1 MTDNQDFYSQR
12 VPPATAPPTGQ
23 PGQDG
28 EQAARE
34 LKARIASQFG
44 RSLHIRTLDTGSC
57 AACEQEI
64 RLLAAPHYD
73 LHRLG
78 FFFTP
83 APRHAD
89 LLLVTGPMIRAFE
102 VAARKAY
109 DAIPG
114 PKVVVAT
121 GACALG
127 GVYQPDAFTC
137 GSVEQ
142 VLPVDVWI
150 PGCPPSPLALLQGLL
165 VAVGRLAAKVGG
177 LSFTLDGPGQA
188 SPGEAS
194 S

>member
-1 MTDNQDFYSQR
+1 MTPR
-12 VPPATAPPTGQ
+12 VPVAGSPAAVAGSDP
-23 PGQDG
+23 
-28 EQAARE
+28 EKAAAEALR
-34 LKARIASQFG
+34 RSVTSQFG

-89 LLLVTGPMIRAFE
+89 LLLVTGPMLRAFE
-102 VAARKAY
+102 VAARKTY
-109 DAIPG
+109 EAIPA
-114 PKVVVAT
+114 PKLVVAT

-127 GVYQPDAFTC
+127 GVYQPDAFSY
-137 GSVEQ
+137 GSVDQ

-165 VAVGRLAAKVGG
+165 VAVDRLADRVSR
-177 LSFTLDGPGQA
+177 LSFVAG
-188 SPGEAS
+188 SES
-194 S
+194 

>member
-1 MTDNQDFYSQR
+1 MTDGQLAGAG
-12 VPPATAPPTGQ
+12 PAPS
-23 PGQDG
+23 
-28 EQAARE
+28 AAEVAAADQLRRSV
-34 LKARIASQFG
+34 ARQFG

-89 LLLVTGPMIRAFE
+89 LLLVTGPMLRAFAT
-102 VAARKAY
+102 AARKTYEAM
-109 DAIPG
+109 PG
-114 PKVVVAT
+114 PKLVVAC

-127 GVYQPDAFTC
+127 GVYQPDAFSY
-137 GSVEQ
+137 GSVDTL
-142 VLPVDVWI
+142 LPVDVWI

-165 VAVGRLAAKVGG
+165 VAVDRLFERASRATFTEDGAA
-177 LSFTLDGPGQA
+177 
-188 SPGEAS
+188 
-194 S
+194 

>member
-1 MTDNQDFYSQR
+1 MTSQ
-12 VPPATAPPTGQ
+12 AST
-23 PGQDG
+23 D
-28 EQAARE
+28 QAVAERSEE
-34 LKARIASQFG
+34 LRRTITRLFG

-57 AACEQEI
+57 ASCEQEI

-89 LLLVTGPMIRAFE
+89 LLMVTGPMVRAFE
-102 VAARKAY
+102 NAARKTY
-109 DAIPG
+109 DAIPD

-127 GVYQPDAFTC
+127 GVYQPDPFTR
-137 GSVEQ
+137 GGVGDT
-142 VLPVDVWI
+142 LPVDAWI

-165 VAVGRLAAKVGG
+165 VAVGRLAGKVQD
-177 LSFTLDGPGQA
+177 LDFALNGIPQ
-188 SPGEAS
+188 
-194 S
+194 

>member
-1 MTDNQDFYSQR
+1 MTTSNLSFPSQQGAR
-12 VPPATAPPTGQ
+12 RAVPPQGG
-23 PGQDG
+23 PGED
-28 EQAARE
+28 ADLVARQIRD
-34 LKARIASQFG
+34 RIASQFG

-89 LLLVTGPMIRAFE
+89 LLMVTGPMIRAFD
-102 VAARKAY
+102 VAARKTY
-109 DAIPG
+109 DAMPG
-114 PKVVVAT
+114 PKIVVAT

-127 GVYQPDAFTC
+127 GVYQPDAFVH
-137 GSVEQ
+137 GSVEEI
-142 VLPVDVWI
+142 VPVDVWI

-165 VAVGRLAAKVGG
+165 VAVDRLAEKVTG
-177 LSFTLDGPGQA
+177 LTFTAGDLPGQVRQ
-188 SPGEAS
+188 
-194 S
+194 

>member
-1 MTDNQDFYSQR
+1 MTQQAER
-12 VPPATAPPTGQ
+12 EAATALR
-23 PGQDG
+23 
-28 EQAARE
+28 ASVARH
-34 LKARIASQFG
+34 FG

-89 LLLVTGPMIRAFE
+89 LLLVTGPMIRAFDI
-102 VAARKAY
+102 AARKTYEAM
-109 DAIPG
+109 PG
-114 PKVVVAT
+114 PKLVVAT

-127 GVYQPDAFTC
+127 GVYQPDAFTH
-137 GSVEQ
+137 GSIDE

-165 VAVGRLAAKVGG
+165 VAVDRLAEKVRFV
-177 LSFTLDGPGQA
+177 SFMQDDSDA
-188 SPGEAS
+188 
-194 S
+194 